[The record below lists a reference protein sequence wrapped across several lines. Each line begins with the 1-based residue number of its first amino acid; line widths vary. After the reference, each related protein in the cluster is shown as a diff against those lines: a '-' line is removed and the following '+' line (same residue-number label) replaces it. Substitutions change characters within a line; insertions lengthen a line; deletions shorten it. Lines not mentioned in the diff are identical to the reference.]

1 MDEQKEYE
9 EAMQTTYM
17 YGKWD
22 EDFVPVPREEYEEL
36 VEKSMW
42 LDALESAGVDNWDGI
57 DYAQEIYDEMNS
69 ATGS

>member
-57 DYAQEIYDEMNS
+57 DCAHEIYDEMNS